1 MNKGSVYDNSV
12 ELYDEWFINNN
23 NILDTEIQ
31 IIKDLLPDSDE
42 GIEIGVGTGI
52 FSYRLKIKHGVEP
65 SKRMRQKAID
75 RGIDV
80 IAAYAENLPIA
91 SESYKFALMITVDCF
106 LEDLIKAFREVWRI
120 LDDDGFFIIAFLD
133 RETPL
138 GTLYDHNKHS
148 DSFYGNANFNSAKEI
163 EEYLLSTGFEV
174 IEKKQTI
181 YTLDNICQEIKPGTG
196 EGVFAVFKA
205 KKQEGL
211 NFII

>member
-1 MNKGSVYDNSV
+1 MNKGNAYDNSV
-12 ELYDEWFINNN
+12 ELYEEWFIENN

-31 IIKDLLPDSDE
+31 IIKDLLPDSAE

-52 FSYRLKIKHGVEP
+52 FSFRLGIKHGVEP
-65 SKRMRQKAID
+65 AKRMRQKAID
-75 RGIDV
+75 RGIEV
-80 IAAYAENLPIA
+80 TAAYAENLPIA
-91 SESYKFALMITVDCF
+91 SESYKFALMVTVDCF
-106 LEDLIKAFREVWRI
+106 LEDVIKAFREVWRI

-163 EEYLLSTGFEV
+163 EEYLLKTGFYD

-181 YTLDNICQEIKPGTG
+181 YTLDNISQEIKTGTG

-205 KKQEGL
+205 KKQEGF
-211 NFII
+211 NFTI